1 MGHRASPWAC
11 VRSETTGHKYVL
23 PPSSRSG
30 IFYKPPH
37 PNQFIVSLLSFYLA
51 LTEALSFGPDTE
63 LRALH
68 ASPTLSGKVPP
79 LYSLQSRL
87 GTGSGAVGAR
97 ADPAPAVHRRR
108 AHDNEPPRLAHAS
121 STLQLTTPLP
131 RGTYCSLN
139 PRAHAGFRPKP
150 AHTQNPTLPSVVSS
164 KTTLVDI
171 FLREHAVIP
180 TPPSRSRGREN
191 NQMGTGF
198 STALGNL
205 HQGPVSAPG

>member
-68 ASPTLSGKVPP
+68 ASPTLSGKVPS
-79 LYSLQSRL
+79 LCSLQSRL

-131 RGTYCSLN
+131 PGHLLFSKPSGTRRLPAKACAHSESNSSLGGQFKDN
-139 PRAHAGFRPKP
+139 LGRYFSEGARCHSHATFPVPRP
-150 AHTQNPTLPSVVSS
+150 
-164 KTTLVDI
+164 
-171 FLREHAVIP
+171 
-180 TPPSRSRGREN
+180 
-191 NQMGTGF
+191 
-198 STALGNL
+198 
-205 HQGPVSAPG
+205 